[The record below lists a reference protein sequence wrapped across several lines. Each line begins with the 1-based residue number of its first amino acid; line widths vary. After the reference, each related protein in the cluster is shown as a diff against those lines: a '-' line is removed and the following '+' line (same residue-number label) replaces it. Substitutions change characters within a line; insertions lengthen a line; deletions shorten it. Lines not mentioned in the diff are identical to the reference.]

1 MTATI
6 IPLSPRPKDQPVNLR
21 VITLLRAAHDNA
33 DYVAE
38 FADDAREAH
47 VAGRC
52 FVDRPG
58 MLDPAT
64 RAAARSLLALLD
76 IDAKNAALPLR
87 RAICAYLET

>member
-6 IPLSPRPKDQPVNLR
+6 VTLTPRPRQPAVDLQL
-21 VITLLRAAHDNA
+21 ITLLKAAHDNA
-33 DYVAE
+33 DHVAE

-47 VAGRC
+47 IAGHC

-58 MLDPAT
+58 MLGPAT

-76 IDAKNAALPLR
+76 IDATNAALPLR